1 MRGAREAG
9 RDSAISKISDR
20 EVGCKFFCACAVKN
34 RQGDDTGPHLADS
47 ACVWAWTFS
56 GDTPDSIRVGDI
68 EFIAVNLPNPAGRVT
83 ERA

>member
-1 MRGAREAG
+1 M
-9 RDSAISKISDR
+9 
-20 EVGCKFFCACAVKN
+20 KN